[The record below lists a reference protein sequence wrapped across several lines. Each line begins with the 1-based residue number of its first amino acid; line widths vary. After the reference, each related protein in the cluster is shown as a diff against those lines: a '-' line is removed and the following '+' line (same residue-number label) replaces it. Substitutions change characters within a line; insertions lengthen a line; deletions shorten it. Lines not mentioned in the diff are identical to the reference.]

1 MNKTAAFLSM
11 FSQHFQHDVEKT
23 RDKQAL
29 VFPNMIVQYKY
40 LRKMSVLSNE
50 CITRRMPQV
59 SLLQVRERYHLTC
72 GESPYPD

>member
-1 MNKTAAFLSM
+1 MNKTAAFLLM

-59 SLLQVRERYHLTC
+59 SLLQVRERYYLTC
-72 GESPYPD
+72 RESPHPG

>member
-29 VFPNMIVQYKY
+29 VFPNMIVQHKY

-59 SLLQVRERYHLTC
+59 TLPQVRERYHLIC
-72 GESPYPD
+72 GESPHPD

>member
-1 MNKTAAFLSM
+1 MNKTAAILSM

-40 LRKMSVLSNE
+40 LRKMSVLSLE

-59 SLLQVRERYHLTC
+59 SLLQVRERYYLTC
-72 GESPYPD
+72 GESPHPD